1 MKALRDKVAVVTGAA
16 SGIGRALSVQLAE
29 QGCHLAIADID
40 KDGLEETA
48 ALVRA
53 KDRTCSSHI
62 VDVGSR
68 EAVESFADDVV
79 AEHGAVHLLINNAGV
94 TLIERAEMI
103 EYHDFEWIM
112 QINFWG
118 VVYGSKAFL
127 PVMKQQSEAHIV
139 NVSSLFGLMALPLQS
154 AYNASKFAVR
164 GFTEALKMELSATSV
179 GVSCV
184 HPGGIKTSIT
194 KNSRV
199 GEDALEGSKEQLHDD
214 FQNKALTTPEKAAAK
229 IIKGVMKKKRRILIG
244 PDAKVGDWIVRH
256 FPATYER
263 IMMIEKQVQVRVAK
277 REASQR

>member
-1 MKALRDKVAVVTGAA
+1 MKEFRDKVAVVTGAA

-29 QGCHLAIADID
+29 YGCHLAIADID

-53 KDRTCSSHI
+53 KDRPCSTHL

-68 EAVESFADDVV
+68 EAVESFAKDVE

-94 TLIERAEMI
+94 TLIERAELI
-103 EYHDFEWIM
+103 QYHDFEWVM

-127 PVMKQQSEAHIV
+127 PIMQEQSEAHIV
-139 NVSSLFGLMALPLQS
+139 NISSLFGLMALPLQS

-164 GFTEALKMELSATSV
+164 GFSEALKMELSATSV

-194 KNSRV
+194 RNSRI
-199 GEDALEGSKEQLHDD
+199 GDDALERSKEELHEE
-214 FQNKALTTPEKAAAK
+214 FQNKALTTPDKAAAK

-244 PDAKVGDWIVRH
+244 ADARIGDWIVRH

-263 IMMIEKQVQVRVAK
+263 VMMIERQVRARAARRQALEK
-277 REASQR
+277 